1 MANKDLRK
9 KFSIKKVFRGTQAIL
24 GERQHL
30 REVLRSIQKAK
41 IPAERKQSEKRTL
54 AHLIKVRTQELNQIN
69 PGWDKKFKKAGNP
82 KTTGKEL
89 FRLALNLPKDDYL
102 LARIL
107 TEHANAPAELLK
119 LFVHHPYTA
128 VRENVARHPRTLPE
142 LLAELA
148 DDENE
153 PLWFLVACNPSTPQD
168 LRDRLRERMQRQS
181 SR

>member
-1 MANKDLRK
+1 MVNKDLRK
-9 KFSIKKVFRGTQAIL
+9 KFAAKKVFRGTQAIL

-41 IPAERKQSEKRTL
+41 FPAGRKQSEKRAL
-54 AHLIKVRTQELNQIN
+54 AHLIEVRTRELNQIN
-69 PGWDKKFKKAGNP
+69 PGWDKKLKKAGNP
-82 KTTGKEL
+82 KTSAKEL
-89 FRLALNLPKDDYL
+89 LRLALTLPKDDYL

-119 LFVHHPYTA
+119 LFVRHPYTA
-128 VRENVARHPRTLPE
+128 VRENVARHPLTPPE
-142 LLAELA
+142 LLADLA
-148 DDENE
+148 EDKNE

-168 LRDRLRERMQRQS
+168 LRDRLRVRMQQMS